1 MFCIQ
6 LTICLCS
13 KTNVRCSSTGA
24 YNNPVFSSIVIVPPE
39 LISNKNKEQATVKEK
54 GIKNSRNN
62 DNSIRGRVEIRKHSK
77 VRLRIYHIIKMIIR
91 KKTMRK
97 PLKKYI
103 YLNFYNVVCS
113 IMLP

>member
-1 MFCIQ
+1 MFRIQ

-24 YNNPVFSSIVIVPPE
+24 YNNLVFSSIVIVLSE
-39 LISNKNKEQATVKEK
+39 LVSNKNKEQATEKEK

-62 DNSIRGRVEIRKHSK
+62 NNIRGRVEIKKHSK
-77 VRLRIYHIIKMIIR
+77 VRLRIYYIIKMIIG
-91 KKTMRK
+91 KKIMRK
-97 PLKKYI
+97 QFKKYI
-103 YLNFYNVVCS
+103 YLNFYDVVCS